1 MWEKFTGAFQSF
13 KNMLCEMAGW
23 LCFGM
28 VLIIFID
35 VIGRYFFNA
44 PLPSVYEISEDLL
57 MVTFIFF
64 AVPSAFHINVS
75 LMTSHYPPRVRKV
88 SEFTKHFLSM
98 VFLAL
103 VSWKS
108 MQMAWISIVQGE
120 TSESY
125 LAFPLYPGRVAVM
138 IGFMTFTINEFIE
151 LIQLIQRSRK

>member
-1 MWEKFTGAFQSF
+1 
-13 KNMLCEMAGW
+13 
-23 LCFGM
+23 
-28 VLIIFID
+28 
-35 VIGRYFFNA
+35 
-44 PLPSVYEISEDLL
+44 
-57 MVTFIFF
+57 
-64 AVPSAFHINVS
+64 
-75 LMTSHYPPRVRKV
+75 
-88 SEFTKHFLSM
+88 M